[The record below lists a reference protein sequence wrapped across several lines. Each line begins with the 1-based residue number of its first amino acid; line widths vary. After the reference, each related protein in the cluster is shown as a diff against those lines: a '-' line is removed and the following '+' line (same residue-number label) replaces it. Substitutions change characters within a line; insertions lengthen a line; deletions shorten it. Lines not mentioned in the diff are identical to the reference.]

1 MADFGTLCLL
11 IALACTGWAVIASYN
26 GWRVRSGELILSAER
41 AIYAAWAL
49 VALAVLS
56 LEYCIFQDRFDV
68 EYVASYSN
76 RVLPRLYKVAAL
88 WAGQSGSILFWLFI
102 LLSYAALVLLL
113 NRRRNRLLMPIV
125 TTTLSF
131 VATFFLLLV
140 NFMTRPFVRL
150 AVAPPDGGGMNPQL
164 QNPFMAIHP
173 PCLYAGYVG
182 LTVPF
187 AFAIAALA
195 TGSLN
200 ETWFRTTR
208 RFTIL
213 SWFILGTG
221 ILLGGWWAYV
231 ELGWGGYWAWDP
243 VENASLIPWLTCTAF
258 LHSVMIEERK
268 KMLRVWNLALVIMS
282 FELAILGTF
291 ITRSGVI
298 SSVHSFTK
306 SDVGPVFA
314 GFLGLSVLVSVGL
327 LIYKLPD
334 LKSENRLDS
343 FVSRESTFLF
353 NNLLLVGAAF
363 AVLWGTLFPILSEAV
378 RGVKITVGPPFF
390 NEIMVPIAF
399 GLITLAGICP
409 IIAWRR
415 ATPRKLLER
424 IQVPFWS
431 LLGGAL
437 ALVLGGVRDVYAI
450 VSFSL
455 CVFVIATTVM
465 EFYWGARARQK
476 ATGERAL
483 AALRSLVDRNKRRYG
498 GFIVHLGVML
508 IIIGVTGSSAFKQD
522 RTASLKRGE
531 SFSVG
536 PYTMRFEDMVSSPD
550 PGAAAHQG
558 DETPNQNSEFQGAKL
573 AIFRGARPVGTL
585 VPGQNFY
592 SAGQTTSTEVD
603 ILHSLR
609 EDLYLILIGFDPR
622 EGRATLKAYLNPLI
636 NWIWIGGAV
645 VIAGAWLAMLPDLRD
660 RKREAESR
668 LREAERNAA

>member
-11 IALACTGWAVIASYN
+11 IALATCGWSILASYN
-26 GWRVRSGELILSAER
+26 GWRVQSGTLVLSAER
-41 AIYAAWAL
+41 AIHVTWAL
-49 VALAVLS
+49 VTLGVIS
-56 LEYCIFQDRFDV
+56 LEYCIHANQFDL

-76 RVLPRLYKVAAL
+76 RTLPWLYKVAAL

-102 LLSYAALVLLL
+102 LASYAALIVVL
-113 NRRRNRLLMPIV
+113 NRRRNRTLMPIV
-125 TTTLSF
+125 VTTM
-131 VATFFLLLV
+131 ATVELFFLLLV

-150 AVAPPDGGGMNPQL
+150 AIPPADGGGMNPQL

-173 PCLYAGYVG
+173 PCLYLGYVG

-187 AFAIAALA
+187 AFAIAALV
-195 TGSLN
+195 TGRLDN
-200 ETWFRTTR
+200 TWFRTTR
-208 RFTIL
+208 RFTIT

-291 ITRSGVI
+291 ITRSGII

-306 SDVGPVFA
+306 SDVGPFFA
-314 GFLGLSVLVSVGL
+314 GFLGISVLISVGL
-327 LIYKLPD
+327 LLHRVPQ
-334 LKSENRLDS
+334 LRSEHRLDS

-390 NEIMVPIAF
+390 NEMMIPITF
-399 GLITLAGICP
+399 GLVTLAGICP
-409 IIAWRR
+409 VIAWRR
-415 ATPRKLLER
+415 ASPRKLLEK
-424 IQVPFWS
+424 IQIPFWS
-431 LLGGAL
+431 LVGAAAALLL
-437 ALVLGGVRDVYAI
+437 AGVRDVYAL

-455 CVFVIATTVM
+455 CAFVIVTTVM
-465 EFYWGARARQK
+465 EFVWGTRGRQK
-476 ATGERAL
+476 VTGEGPGQAFWG
-483 AALRSLVDRNKRRYG
+483 LVDRNKRRYG
-498 GFIVHLGVML
+498 GFIVHLAVMMIL
-508 IIIGVTGSSAFKQD
+508 IGITGSSAFKQD
-522 RTASLKRGE
+522 ATASLSRGE
-531 SFSVG
+531 SFAVG
-536 PYTMRFEDMVSSPD
+536 PYTMRFEEMTSRDD
-550 PGAAAHQG
+550 PNF
-558 DETPNQNSEFQGAKL
+558 DFQGARL
-573 AIFRGARPVGTL
+573 AVSRDGRPVGTL
-585 VPGQNFY
+585 LPGQNFY
-592 SAGQTTSTEVD
+592 KTRGQETSTEVA
-603 ILHSLR
+603 IRHSLR
-609 EDLYLILIGFDPR
+609 EDLYLILISFDPQ

-645 VIAGAWLAMLPDLRD
+645 LILGSWLAMLPDLRD
-660 RKREAESR
+660 RRRDAEAR
-668 LREAERNAA
+668 LKDAA